1 MSLPIIGSLISTIA
15 QTATDIIGTEKD
27 KLDYQLKSRELDLRS
42 DQNQVDINK
51 IEAASDNIWKSGWR
65 PAVGWVCVLGLFY
78 EFIVMPILP
87 WVLTVCGINNVP
99 PLPKI
104 NDNSLDTLLY
114 AMLGLGSMR
123 TIEKV
128 KPK

>member
-1 MSLPIIGSLISTIA
+1 MLPVIGSIIGTIA

-27 KLDYQLKSRELDLRS
+27 KLDYQLKARELDLRS

-51 IEAASDNIWKSGWR
+51 IEAASSDRWKSGWR

-78 EFIVMPILP
+78 EFLLMPILP

-104 NDNSLDTLLY
+104 NDNALDTLLY
-114 AMLGLGSMR
+114 GMLGLSTMR
-123 TIEKV
+123 TVEKV
-128 KPK
+128 KTK

>member
-1 MSLPIIGSLISTIA
+1 MSLPIIGSIIGTIA

-78 EFIVMPILP
+78 EFILMPILP
-87 WVLTVCGINNVP
+87 WVLNSLGHP
-99 PLPKI
+99 AQPLPKI
-104 NDNSLDTLLY
+104 DNDSLDTLLY

-123 TIEKV
+123 TFEKV
-128 KPK
+128 KK

>member
-1 MSLPIIGSLISTIA
+1 MTLPIIGSLIGTIA

-27 KLDYQLKSRELDLRS
+27 RLDYQLKSRELDLRS

-87 WVLTVCGINNVP
+87 WVLIVCGVNNVP

-104 NDNSLDTLLY
+104 NDNALDTLLY

-123 TIEKV
+123 TFEKV